1 MHKKDLKVKVGIS
14 IGDINGIGPEIIL
27 KTFADNRMFDFCTP
41 VVFGSTKIL
50 SYYRKAL
57 NLPTQFYGIGH
68 LNNMAPKRLNVLNL
82 WREVINIEMGKPSKE
97 IGRYA
102 VESFKK
108 AVEALKKGEIDVLV
122 TAPINKETV
131 QSEDF
136 EFPGHTDYLAQ
147 ELNGKA
153 LMFMIS
159 DELKV
164 SLVTDHLPLRHVA
177 SQITQEKVME
187 KIRLTHESL
196 RRDFGIEKPKI
207 AVLALNPHAGDKG
220 LIGREDMDIIAPAV
234 RQLYEEED
242 IWAFGPYAADGFF
255 GARKYEDYDAVVA
268 MYHDQGLIPFKLLSF
283 GKGVNFTAGLDK
295 VRTSPDHGTAYEIT
309 GKGIADESSFR
320 EAVYKAIDI
329 FKKRQEFEELNAAK
343 AEATAEEG
351 QSQEEVP
358 PTGQPEENEE

>member
-1 MHKKDLKVKVGIS
+1 MHKKDLKVRVGIS

-27 KTFADNRMFDFCTP
+27 KTFSDNRMFDFCTP

-68 LNNMAPKRLNVLNL
+68 LGQMAPKRLNVLNM
-82 WREVINIEMGKPSKE
+82 WREVINIEMGKPDPE

-102 VESFKK
+102 VESFKR
-108 AVEALKKGEIDVLV
+108 AVEALQQGEIDVLV
-122 TAPINKETV
+122 TAPINKHTV
-131 QSEDF
+131 QSDDF

-147 ELNGKA
+147 VSGSTA

-164 SLVTDHLPLRHVA
+164 SLVTDHLPLRHV
-177 SQITQEKVME
+177 STQITKDKIQE

-196 RRDFGIEKPKI
+196 LRDFGIEKPKI

-220 LIGREDMDIIAPAV
+220 LIGREDDEIVAPAI
-234 RQLYEEED
+234 RELYENED

-255 GARKYEDYDAVVA
+255 GSQAYKNYDAVVA

-283 GKGVNFTAGLDK
+283 GHGVNFTAGLDF

-320 EAVYKAIDI
+320 QAVYEAVDI
-329 FKKRQEFEELNAAK
+329 FRRRKEYDEWRENRLPVKSSEPKTVKTSSREEQNSK
-343 AEATAEEG
+343 EA
-351 QSQEEVP
+351 
-358 PTGQPEENEE
+358 

>member
-27 KTFADNRMFDFCTP
+27 KTFSDNRMFDFCTP
-41 VVFGSTKIL
+41 VVFGSTKVL

-57 NLPTQFYGIGH
+57 NLPTQFYGINH
-68 LNNMAPKRLNVLNL
+68 LYQMAPRRLNVLNM
-82 WREVINIEMGKPSKE
+82 WREVINIEMGKPNPE

-102 VESFKK
+102 VDSFKR
-108 AVEALKKGEIDVLV
+108 AVEALKNGEIDVLV
-122 TAPINKETV
+122 TAPINKHTV

-147 ELNGKA
+147 ELGGQA
-153 LMFMIS
+153 LMFMIA

-177 SQITQEKVME
+177 SQITKEKIQE
-187 KIRLTHESL
+187 KIRLTDESL

-207 AVLALNPHAGDKG
+207 AVLALNPHAGDQG
-220 LIGREDMDIIAPAV
+220 LIGREDLDIVASAI
-234 RQLYEEED
+234 RELYEKED
-242 IWAFGPYAADGFF
+242 IWAFGPYASDGFF
-255 GARKYEDYDAVVA
+255 GARKYKDYDAVVA

-295 VRTSPDHGTAYEIT
+295 IRTSPDHGTAYEIT

-320 EAVYKAIDI
+320 EAVYRAIDI
-329 FKKRQEFEELNAAK
+329 FKQRQAYQEMQEAAR
-343 AEATAEEG
+343 G
-351 QSQEEVP
+351 QQPDENEQEENN
-358 PTGQPEENEE
+358 ENASPSDTDS